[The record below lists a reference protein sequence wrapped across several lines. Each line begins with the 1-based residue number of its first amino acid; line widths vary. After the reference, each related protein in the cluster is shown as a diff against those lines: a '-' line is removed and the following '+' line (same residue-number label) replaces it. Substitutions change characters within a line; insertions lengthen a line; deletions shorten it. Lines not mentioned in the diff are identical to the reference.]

1 MYFDICAIFSSYQLF
16 ICHTIGMDKMTL
28 GQVIKHLR
36 NEKNMTQEQLIEKAE
51 LTRSQLYY
59 IEADKR
65 GIRLTTLFS
74 ICNGLGVSL
83 VEFASYLDDSLTPS
97 ISSID
102 APGAT
107 IG

>member
-1 MYFDICAIFSSYQLF
+1 
-16 ICHTIGMDKMTL
+16 MTL

-36 NEKNMTQEQLIEKAE
+36 YEKNMTQEQLIEKAK

-59 IEADKR
+59 IEADRR
-65 GIRLTTLFS
+65 GIHLTTLFA

-83 VEFASYLDDSLTPS
+83 VEFVSYLMTLHPNIFDR
-97 ISSID
+97 SS
-102 APGAT
+102 GAT

>member
-1 MYFDICAIFSSYQLF
+1 
-16 ICHTIGMDKMTL
+16 MTL

-36 NEKNMTQEQLIEKAE
+36 YKKNMTQEQLIEKAK

-59 IEADKR
+59 IEADRR
-65 GIRLTTLFS
+65 GIHLTTLFA

-83 VEFASYLDDSLTPS
+83 VEFVSYLDDSFTPS
-97 ISSID
+97 ISSIE

>member
-1 MYFDICAIFSSYQLF
+1 ME
-16 ICHTIGMDKMTL
+16 KMTL

-36 NEKNMTQEQLIEKAE
+36 YQKNMTQEQLIEKAK

-59 IEADKR
+59 IESDRR
-65 GIRLTTLFS
+65 GIHLTTLFA

-83 VEFASYLDDSLTPS
+83 VEFVSYLDDSLTPS

>member
-1 MYFDICAIFSSYQLF
+1 ME
-16 ICHTIGMDKMTL
+16 KMTL

-36 NEKNMTQEQLIEKAE
+36 YERKMTQEQLIEKAE

-59 IEADKR
+59 IESDR
-65 GIRLTTLFS
+65 RNVRFTTLIS

-83 VEFASYLDDSLTPS
+83 VEFASYLDNDSFTPS
-97 ISSID
+97 ISSME

>member
-1 MYFDICAIFSSYQLF
+1 
-16 ICHTIGMDKMTL
+16 MTL

-36 NEKNMTQEQLIEKAE
+36 YEKNMTQEQLIEKAK
-51 LTRSQLYY
+51 LDAQSALLYRSGQ
-59 IEADKR
+59 AGNSPDH
-65 GIRLTTLFS
+65 LFA

-83 VEFASYLDDSLTPS
+83 VEFVSYLDDSFTPS
-97 ISSID
+97 ISSIE

>member
-1 MYFDICAIFSSYQLF
+1 
-16 ICHTIGMDKMTL
+16 MTL

-36 NEKNMTQEQLIEKAE
+36 YKKNMTQEQLIEKAK

-59 IEADKR
+59 IEADRR
-65 GIRLTTLFS
+65 GIHLTTLFA

-83 VEFASYLDDSLTPS
+83 VEFVSYLDDPFTPS
-97 ISSID
+97 ISSIE

>member
-1 MYFDICAIFSSYQLF
+1 
-16 ICHTIGMDKMTL
+16 MTL

-83 VEFASYLDDSLTPS
+83 VEFASYLDDDSRTPS